1 MAVVTPEALVA
12 RDIYAAAREMGRE
25 SARYLVDLYYAVQ
38 RDRIRASNQ
47 VRALAQAGEPRT
59 VMYYFAA
66 QFEGLEE
73 QIKKALLE
81 YASADPVGQWSMRV
95 AGIGPVIA
103 AGLLAHIDIEKAP
116 TVGKVWRFAGLDPT
130 VTWQPGQK
138 RPWNASLKVLC
149 WKIGQSWVKLS
160 GTRLK
165 DTEEYMYVHLYLRKK
180 AEYQQRNEAG
190 GFAELARLTLEK
202 APGHAQRAIY
212 AEGKIP
218 PGRIDAMARRWA
230 VKLFLAHWHHVAYV
244 VHMGQEPPKPYVIQ
258 HLGHTDYIKP
268 PCWP

>member
-47 VRALAQAGEPRT
+47 VRALALAGEPRT

-138 RPWNASLKVLC
+138 RPWNAS
-149 WKIGQSWVKLS
+149 WVKLS

-190 GFAELARLTLEK
+190 GGASRTRARAE
-202 APGHAQRAIY
+202 P
-212 AEGKIP
+212 
-218 PGRIDAMARRWA
+218 D
-230 VKLFLAHWHHVAYV
+230 
-244 VHMGQEPPKPYVIQ
+244 
-258 HLGHTDYIKP
+258 
-268 PCWP
+268 